1 MKLLTTT
8 HRTRLLKEGEKA
20 AADPRHDLFPVVKLF
35 SPDAGA
41 TWLLAW
47 IQPESPDIAFGL
59 CDLGI
64 GCPELGMVRLSEV
77 AEMRGSLGQ
86 CVQRDR
92 FWKATQR
99 LSNYTIAAERAGRI
113 VNL

>member
-20 AADPRHDLFPVVKLF
+20 AADPRHDPFPVVKLF

-64 GCPELGMVRLSEV
+64 GCPELGIVRLSEI
-77 AEMRGSLGQ
+77 ADIQGFLGQ
-86 CVQRDR
+86 AVQRDR
-92 FWKATQR
+92 FWKATQP
-99 LSNYTIAAERAGRI
+99 LSAYTNAAEAAGRI